1 MKEQKEE
8 TEGEAVEQRKEE
20 EVEDEMNLSIAHDE
34 RQVATGD
41 NVRRDTLMFGQRG
54 LANVSSKCVNRSE

>member
-1 MKEQKEE
+1 MNEQREE
-8 TEGEAVEQRKEE
+8 AEGEAVEQRKEE
-20 EVEDEMNLSIAHDE
+20 VVEEEINLLSAHDE

-54 LANVSSKCVNRSE
+54 LANVSSKCLNRSE